1 MTFVAAVCPQCAG
14 ALQAPNDR
22 DYVKC
27 MYCGVDVK
35 VREAI
40 RLVQGNT
47 GNLLELAEAAQ
58 AGGNNVEAISYFNKV
73 LENDPRNAKAW
84 FGKGRAAGWLST
96 LNEFRFAEVFV
107 SFENAIKYSDEGSVA
122 AMRQAAAVS
131 IAHVATACYEMARKH
146 LLEFAPEKTWAEHI
160 PRCRQII
167 AAYEVAHAYA
177 PGEQAII
184 KNIVEVCKGNIEGVS
199 FEDPYELDVSKRIKV
214 HFLSDAYE
222 SEIRSLMTKYA
233 EQLKSLDPAYK
244 APDASRPK
252 KDDGCFVVT
261 ATLGD
266 PNHPTVL
273 LLRWFRDR
281 HLRQTRVGQC
291 FVDWYYLHGPRF
303 AKTIEGSPIAQK
315 LSYLVVV
322 SPAAA
327 LARIVYRLQSR
338 QQ

>member
-1 MTFVAAVCPQCAG
+1 
-14 ALQAPNDR
+14 
-22 DYVKC
+22 
-27 MYCGVDVK
+27 
-35 VREAI
+35 
-40 RLVQGNT
+40 
-47 GNLLELAEAAQ
+47 
-58 AGGNNVEAISYFNKV
+58 
-73 LENDPRNAKAW
+73 
-84 FGKGRAAGWLST
+84 
-96 LNEFRFAEVFV
+96 
-107 SFENAIKYSDEGSVA
+107 
-122 AMRQAAAVS
+122 
-131 IAHVATACYEMARKH
+131 
-146 LLEFAPEKTWAEHI
+146 
-160 PRCRQII
+160 
-167 AAYEVAHAYA
+167 
-177 PGEQAII
+177 
-184 KNIVEVCKGNIEGVS
+184 
-199 FEDPYELDVSKRIKV
+199 VSKRLKV
-214 HFLSDAYE
+214 YFLSDAYE

-291 FVDWYYLHGPRF
+291 FVDWYYLHGPRL